1 MLEITVEY
9 QDGIYSA
16 NFINR
21 DDAFFCGKGNTV
33 AEAIGQCFI
42 SNRED
47 VDFVFDLTDKDGVKM
62 YSTVYGKP
70 RVKLNQDK
78 ILTNIKSIRGIV
90 YRTSTDMTTE
100 DLLKLYHA
108 LKSSEA
114 IIASEM
120 LSITF
125 ALMLH
130 CL

>member
-47 VDFVFDLTDKDGVKM
+47 IDFVFDLTDKNGVKS

-70 RVKLNQDK
+70 RVKQDK
-78 ILTNIKSIRGIV
+78 ILTNIKNVYGIE
-90 YRTSTDMTTE
+90 YKTSTDMTTE
-100 DLLKLYHA
+100 QLLNC
-108 LKSSEA
+108 LKELENSDYR
-114 IIASEM
+114 IASEV